1 MTEHLFETPTP
12 IDLYV
17 EQGRGTLRLE
27 ATETT
32 TTAVTVTGPH
42 ADQVSVEQHGAE
54 ISIVCPRQGLGFR
67 SADFRVEVT
76 VTLPTDSRLVTRLGS
91 ADLVMTGR
99 LGESRLKSGSGDTSL
114 DTLAAAVSLETGSG
128 DVRVRTAAGDL
139 RIKSGSGDVA
149 IGRVTGRVAVS
160 AGSGDVTITDGDGP
174 AVVKSGSGD
183 LTIAVAGADAS
194 YTTGSGD
201 LRIHEATRGRFE
213 TTSASGDVAV
223 AVRAGVPVWT
233 DVSTISGQLRST
245 LSGTGRPEPGQDH
258 VELRTTTV
266 SGDVD
271 LSQA

>member
-1 MTEHLFETPTP
+1 MTEHHFETPAP

-17 EQGRGTLRLE
+17 EQGRGALRLQ
-27 ATETT
+27 ATETST
-32 TTAVTVTGPH
+32 TVVTVTGPH
-42 ADQVSVEQHGAE
+42 ADRVGVEQHGTQ
-54 ISIVCPRQGLGFR
+54 ISIVGPREGLGFR
-67 SADFRVEVT
+67 AADSRVDVT

-91 ADLVMTGR
+91 ADLTATGR
-99 LGESRLKSGSGDTSL
+99 LGECRLKSGSGDTSL
-114 DTLAAAVSLETGSG
+114 DVLAAAVSLETGSG
-128 DVRVRTAAGDL
+128 DVRVREAAGDL

-149 IGRVTGRVAVS
+149 ISRVTGRVAVS
-160 AGSGDVTITDGDGP
+160 TGSGDVTIGDGEGP

-201 LRIHEATRGRFE
+201 LRIREATRGRFE
-213 TTSASGDVAV
+213 TKSASGDVAV

-233 DVSTISGQLRST
+233 DVSTLTGHLRST
-245 LSGTGRPEPGQDH
+245 LSGTGRPAPGQDH

-271 LSQA
+271 LTQA